1 LYVEMDKLQVLCKE
15 CHTKKTLLERKE
27 RKK

>member
-1 LYVEMDKLQVLCKE
+1 MDKLQVLCKE